1 MNPNHILHLD
11 VIVTLIASIPRLH
24 GTRISWISS
33 PKIVAAIVADILSAP
48 ETPRETFVGREMTS
62 ANKRIRDISAKT
74 KVNEAAFKCFVC
86 GNKLGNMGPWIE
98 LQNELDLLGVEWI
111 GKPKPKSD
119 KPIIRKS
126 AANNA
131 APIPEIPHV
140 IHATESGKVIPINSI
155 PPSPAMIAQP
165 GEFATKQNTK
175 VEMECDLDEH
185 SNFVVTTTTTVK
197 RIVMYNTAEHKVLM
211 QKAFKKKRESQAV

>member
-119 KPIIRKS
+119 KPIVRRNTDKVQVADS
-126 AANNA
+126 
-131 APIPEIPHV
+131 
-140 IHATESGKVIPINSI
+140 SGKVIPITPIS
-155 PPSPAMIAQP
+155 PPNVMIAP
-165 GEFATKQNTK
+165 SGDFAKNVK
-175 VEMECDLDEH
+175 H
-185 SNFVVTTTTTVK
+185 STTHTDVDDDGNFVIITSTT
-197 RIVMYNTAEHKVLM
+197 RIVKQGTPEFNAILKLAFQKKNKAE
-211 QKAFKKKRESQAV
+211 AV